1 MIAQLPDEERHA
13 VAAICNMDR
22 SAEVALPDEP
32 APAVPV
38 TADQASVARA
48 FMRLDRQRVVRAF
61 CEAAN
66 GVETC
71 AGQKPLDARALAA
84 AVCEAAGHMQN
95 YQELK
100 GVLGASSALDELQD
114 IALATYVLRETLAT
128 ALVPAL
134 VPGKFPFHEPSEPD
148 LLKLEAAVSWLAPEA
163 SAALEAI
170 RMERT
175 RRTYGELREAGTPAD
190 FVRAMAA
197 IAQRWSEGLSE
208 QDRDRLW
215 DLVYFQLDS
224 KAGVLLLAMTE
235 PQSQQLGFAL
245 HALGLAE
252 RASHIDSLRA
262 REANRAF
269 LKKKESPSSAKSK
282 KATPAPEQKAMRL
295 RAAKARELAKAA
307 KLADEFPVFLKQV
320 EDAIA
325 DPTNRAMALDHAVVR
340 SVKILVNY
348 HELLNEGDELPE
360 ALNEQMKKLR
370 GMLIDIKDNAA
381 WKHRIEMS
389 FFLRRALEN
398 LGLNDDLEAAKLD
411 SFRRKSKKNVKPNM
425 NPGGTFKTRDAFL
438 TSTVVTPEGS
448 PVAPDS
454 FAATPPSKGI

>member
-1 MIAQLPDEERHA
+1 MAQ
-13 VAAICNMDR
+13 
-22 SAEVALPDEP
+22 
-32 APAVPV
+32 
-38 TADQASVARA
+38 DQASLAQAFMTLHRQRMARA
-48 FMRLDRQRVVRAF
+48 FCV
-61 CEAAN
+61 AAN